1 MNLQNILNELPW
13 LTSTLKSIPWATIL
27 NILLSLVFF
36 IVAIKLSRTF
46 INKFFDK
53 LKQKSKD
60 VDSEKNLDTLKLLA
74 ISTINILIFT
84 FVAIN
89 ILNLLGVDVRPIIT
103 AAGVVGVAVGFGSK
117 KFVEDLISGLT
128 IILEGQVRVGDVI
141 EVQGITGTV
150 EKVTLCL
157 IIMRSVD
164 GAMHYIRNGM
174 IDKISNYSRDY
185 AYAIMDITVA
195 YKENIAKVMETIKEL
210 GNEFVKEDGIK
221 DKVLGDIEILGL
233 DAFNDSSI
241 KILYR
246 IKTLTTEKFGIKRE
260 FNLRIKEKFDEVGI
274 EIPFNQIVVTNNN

>member
-1 MNLQNILNELPW
+1 MNIQEILSQFPW
-13 LTSTLKSIPWATIL
+13 LITALKSIPWTTIL
-27 NILLSLVFF
+27 NIILSIVFF
-36 IVAIKLSRTF
+36 VVAIKLSKAF
-46 INKFFDK
+46 INKFFEK

-60 VDSEKNLDTLKLLA
+60 IDSEKNLDTLKLLA
-74 ISTINILIFT
+74 ISTVNILIFT
-84 FVAIN
+84 FVTIN

-141 EVQGITGTV
+141 EIQGITGTV
-150 EKVTLCL
+150 EKITLCL

-164 GAMHYIRNGM
+164 GAIHYIRNGM
-174 IDKISNYSRDY
+174 IDKITNYSRDY
-185 AYAIMDITVA
+185 AYAVMDITVA

-246 IKTLTTEKFGIKRE
+246 IKTLTTEKFGIKRA

-274 EIPFNQIVVTNNN
+274 EIPFNQLVITKNN

>member
-1 MNLQNILNELPW
+1 MNIQEFFNQFPW
-13 LTSTLKSIPWATIL
+13 LITTIKSIPWTTIL
-27 NILLSLVFF
+27 NIILSIVFF
-36 IVAIKLSRTF
+36 VVAIKLSKAF
-46 INKFFDK
+46 INKFFEK

-60 VDSEKNLDTLKLLA
+60 IDSEKNLDTLKLLA
-74 ISTINILIFT
+74 ISTVNILIFT

-141 EVQGITGTV
+141 EIQGITGTV
-150 EKVTLCL
+150 EKITLCL

-164 GAMHYIRNGM
+164 GAVHYIRNGM
-174 IDKISNYSRDY
+174 IDKITNYSRDY
-185 AYAIMDITVA
+185 AYAVMDITVA

-210 GNEFVKEDGIK
+210 GNEFVKEEGIK

-274 EIPFNQIVVTNNN
+274 EIPFNQLVVTQQ

>member
-1 MNLQNILNELPW
+1 MNIQELLSQFPW
-13 LTSTLKSIPWATIL
+13 LITALKSIPWTTIL
-27 NILLSLVFF
+27 NIILSIVFF
-36 IVAIKLSRTF
+36 VVAIKLSKAF
-46 INKFFDK
+46 INKFFEK

-60 VDSEKNLDTLKLLA
+60 IDSEKNLDTLKLLA
-74 ISTINILIFT
+74 ISTVNILIFT
-84 FVAIN
+84 FVTIN

-141 EVQGITGTV
+141 EIQGITGTV
-150 EKVTLCL
+150 EKITLCL

-164 GAMHYIRNGM
+164 GAVHYIRNGM
-174 IDKISNYSRDY
+174 IDKITNYSRDY
-185 AYAIMDITVA
+185 AYAVMDITVA

-210 GNEFVKEDGIK
+210 GNKFVKEDGIK

-274 EIPFNQIVVTNNN
+274 EIPFNQLVVTQQ

>member
-1 MNLQNILNELPW
+1 MNIQELLNQFPW
-13 LTSTLKSIPWATIL
+13 LIATIKSIPWTTIL

-36 IVAIKLSRTF
+36 VVAIKLSKTF
-46 INKFFDK
+46 LNKFFEK

-60 VDSEKNLDTLKLLA
+60 IDSEKNLDTLKLLA
-74 ISTINILIFT
+74 ISTVNILIFT
-84 FVAIN
+84 FVTIN

-141 EVQGITGTV
+141 EIQGITGTV

-164 GAMHYIRNGM
+164 GAVHYIRNGM
-174 IDKISNYSRDY
+174 IDKITNYSRDY
-185 AYAIMDITVA
+185 AYAVMDITVA

-210 GNEFVKEDGIK
+210 GNNFVKEEGIK

-274 EIPFNQIVVTNNN
+274 EIPFNQLVVTQQ